1 MVDMRIL
8 EAEIEFGFSA
18 LPEVDTDTDAG
29 SMPLSRSV
37 AASSSLTKFYIGKAR
52 QRLART

>member
-18 LPEVDTDTDAG
+18 LPEAEVGADADAG
-29 SMPLSRSV
+29 SMPFSRSV
-37 AASSSLTKFYIGKAR
+37 AASSSLTKF
-52 QRLART
+52 